1 VKNQI
6 DRVLFLVLLLIS
18 ARPAFAQ
25 DPSPSGPAPTAT
37 SSQNTN
43 TVDDPS
49 ELSKFKESCGSFNF
63 KNAGGCAELLFTG
76 HPLHI
81 AMGSLAPQN
90 GFGAG
95 LAYVGFI
102 RPTETWRPSWNA
114 DAVATP
120 NGSWRAGVYFKFV
133 HTPSGSI
140 IVHHGKPKIK
150 SNLTELPEHT
160 VVNLYAQAI
169 SLNKVTYFGL
179 GPVTT
184 GADRSYFGIR
194 EVITGANIVKP
205 IFSRWN
211 ASLLGEANG
220 RFVDIRPSNG
230 NGSPTIGTLYDETTA
245 PGLSTQ
251 PGVLQLAEAFRMRP
265 IFWNDRLHLN
275 YLASYQQFFSPS
287 NTRYTFQRLNIDF
300 SHDFAIY
307 KSTTRFYIPRDAN
320 GPDECAIDR
329 ANDFPGCSIIK
340 KNQVEDCEKV
350 NGTGSA
356 PCKAI
361 SRDLQGNVSFRFFLS
376 TSFTQSNH
384 VVPFYFQPTLGGGD
398 INGNPTLSS
407 YQDYRFRAPN
417 VMLLRQSFE
426 HSIWGPLG
434 FALSADEGKVALS
447 RGDIGSN
454 PWIHSYS
461 TGLTLRAGGF
471 PQVYLLFSWGGNEG
485 THTIASMNTSLLGGS
500 ARPSLY

>member
-1 VKNQI
+1 
-6 DRVLFLVLLLIS
+6 
-18 ARPAFAQ
+18 
-25 DPSPSGPAPTAT
+25 
-37 SSQNTN
+37 
-43 TVDDPS
+43 
-49 ELSKFKESCGSFNF
+49 
-63 KNAGGCAELLFTG
+63 
-76 HPLHI
+76 
-81 AMGSLAPQN
+81 MGSLAPQN

-114 DAVATP
+114 DAVGTP

-179 GPVTT
+179 GPTT
-184 GADRSYFGIR
+184 TPADRSFFGIR
-194 EVITGANIVKP
+194 EIITGASIVKP

-220 RFVDIRPSNG
+220 RFVEIRPSNG
-230 NGSPTIGTLYDETTA
+230 NGSPTIGAIYDEATA

-251 PGVLQLAEAFRMRP
+251 PGFLQLGEGFRMRP
-265 IFWNDRLHLN
+265 IFWNDLLHLN
-275 YLASYQQFFSPS
+275 YTVSYQQFFAPS
-287 NTRYTFQRLNIDF
+287 NTLYTFQRFNVDL

-307 KSTTRFYIPRDAN
+307 RTTTRFHIPRDAN

-329 ANDFPGCSIIK
+329 SGNFPGCSLIK
-340 KNQVEDCEKV
+340 KEQVENCEKV
-350 NGTGSA
+350 SGAGSV

-361 SRDLQGNVSFRFFLS
+361 SRDLQGSISFRFFFS
-376 TSFTQSNH
+376 TSFTQSDH

-398 INGNPTLSS
+398 INGNPTLAS

-417 VMLLRQSFE
+417 VMLFRQSFE

-434 FALSADEGKVALS
+434 FAFAVDEGKVALN

-454 PWIHSYS
+454 PWIHSFS
-461 TGLTLRAGGF
+461 SGLTLRAGGF

-485 THTIASMNTSLLGGS
+485 THTIASMNTTLLGGS
-500 ARPSLY
+500 TRPSLY